1 MRIRTDSKL
10 RTKQNTRL
18 VIWNNT
24 LKFENKKQTVILQ
37 KKKIEQKALQDTL
50 NDLKRKKPFY
60 ISDFLHGLHPQVCF

>member
-24 LKFENKKQTVILQ
+24 LKFENNKQTVIL
-37 KKKIEQKALQDTL
+37 
-50 NDLKRKKPFY
+50 
-60 ISDFLHGLHPQVCF
+60 